1 MRLFSALSA
10 TLLPTVLA
18 VFQDEAWQVD
28 YHHAL
33 LGLPQRH
40 TTFFHRPQSSS
51 KASLLYT
58 LSEIGLLGAINPKDG
73 TLVWRQKLQ
82 PGSQSNSSFLF
93 PGDGQTL
100 VVSGVDEQ
108 IASWSAIDGKQIWSV
123 QHALPGVLIDL
134 NSIEVDSS
142 KGRKDVAALFQ
153 GESALVQRLDGK
165 TGQPVWQYKDTRY
178 ALFCFHKIQ
187 AN

>member
-1 MRLFSALSA
+1 MRLLSALFA

-58 LSEIGLLGAINPKDG
+58 LSELGLLGAINPKDG

-82 PGSQSNSSFLF
+82 PGPQSNSSFLF
-93 PGDGQTL
+93 AGDGHTS
-100 VVSGVDEQ
+100 VVGGVDGQ
-108 IASWSAIDGKQIWSV
+108 IASWSAIDVFRGWTGKLVNRFGSIKTLGISYFAFTGSRLIRLKLRYPFQDL
-123 QHALPGVLIDL
+123 QFGHKGVLYIFKQFHPAWEEDK
-134 NSIEVDSS
+134 SDST
-142 KGRKDVAALFQ
+142 
-153 GESALVQRLDGK
+153 RL
-165 TGQPVWQYKDTRY
+165 P
-178 ALFCFHKIQ
+178 
-187 AN
+187 